1 MLSFLALVV
10 LALAALAPL
19 SVARPRLGH
28 AGAALLCGL
37 STLALL
43 AWLAFIATPEI
54 LVLPLGVPWVGMQ
67 LALDPLSAW
76 FALIWAVCGTLATLG
91 ALGLAAHD
99 SPDVARAE
107 KFLPLFLAAMLL
119 TLLAAD
125 AFTLLLGFEAMSLA
139 SWALVVAD
147 HTRAEKREAG
157 KLYLVMA
164 AFAGACLL
172 PALGILA
179 GREGA
184 LAFSAMRAA
193 PPEGIAAGAVLA
205 LTLLGAGAKA
215 GLFPL
220 HLWLPVAHPAAP
232 APASALMSGA
242 MTKVALY
249 VMARL
254 LFDLLG
260 SAQPWWWGA
269 PLIALGVAS
278 AVMGV
283 LRALLESDIKVIL
296 ACSTIEN
303 VGVIAVG
310 FGLALV
316 FRGNDLGPLAAL
328 ALGAALLH
336 AMAHAIAKST
346 LFLVAG
352 QVFSGTGTGRLD
364 RLGGLLSRMPRAGG
378 VALVGAL
385 TLAALPP
392 FGLFAP
398 EWLMLQALLAVPR
411 IGNMALSIG
420 IAAAAALLALAAALA
435 AVAFVRLFGIAFLS
449 RPRSPEAEAATDAE
463 GFLRVALP
471 AGAVLCVLV
480 GVLPGLLLDLLD
492 PALRGLLG
500 SGVSRHAGLLAVS
513 PPRLSDSTTALS
525 GLALLV
531 LPALACAGI
540 LWALRRHAVPG
551 HRVAP
556 SWDCGFNPSAATA
569 ATAQYG
575 GASFAQ
581 PLARLLGAALF
592 GWRWRVDMPEPGEA
606 RAAKYEASFRDPAA
620 PALAAPVMA
629 GTMAIAARVNAVTGL
644 TVRRYLSLMFA
655 GLVVLLAA
663 VAWLERT

>member
-10 LALAALAPL
+10 PALLALAPASA
-19 SVARPRLGH
+19 VRPRLGH
-28 AGAALLCGL
+28 AGAAVLCGV
-37 STLALL
+37 SALALL
-43 AWLAFIATPEI
+43 AWLAFIATPDL
-54 LVLPLGVPWVGMQ
+54 LVLPLGVPWVGMH

-76 FALIWAVCGTLATLG
+76 FALIWAVCGTLASLG

-99 SPDVARAE
+99 NADLRRAE
-107 KFLPLFLAAMLL
+107 KFMPLFLAAMLL

-147 HTRAEKREAG
+147 HTKSEKREAG

-172 PALGILA
+172 PAFGLLA

-193 PPEGIAAGAVLA
+193 PPEGLAASAVLA

-254 LFDLLG
+254 LFDLSG
-260 SAQPWWWGA
+260 TAQPWWWGVA
-269 PLIALGVAS
+269 LIALGVAS
-278 AVMGV
+278 AAMGV
-283 LRALLESDIKVIL
+283 VRALLESEIKVIL

-316 FRGNDLGPLAAL
+316 FRGSDLGPLAAL
-328 ALGAALLH
+328 ALAAALLH
-336 AMAHAIAKST
+336 AASHAIAKT
-346 LFLVAG
+346 TMFLVAG
-352 QVFSGTGTGRLD
+352 QVLATTGTGRLD
-364 RLGGLLSRMPRAGG
+364 RLGGLLTRMPRAGG

-385 TLAALPP
+385 TLATLPP
-392 FGLFAP
+392 FALFAP

-411 IGNMALSIG
+411 IGDMALSIG
-420 IAAAAALLALAAALA
+420 IAAAALLLGLAAALS

-449 RPRSPEAEAATDAE
+449 RPRSAAAEAATDAE
-463 GFLRVALP
+463 GLLRSALP
-471 AGAVLCVLV
+471 AGALLCVLV
-480 GVLPGLLLDLLD
+480 GVLPGALLDLLD

-500 SGVSRHAGLLAVS
+500 SGVARHAGLLAVA
-513 PPRLSDSTTALS
+513 PPRLSDSTTMLS
-525 GLALLV
+525 GLALL
-531 LPALACAGI
+531 LLLALACGGI

-551 HRVAP
+551 QRVAP
-556 SWDCGFNPSAATA
+556 GWDCGFNPSTATA
-569 ATAQYG
+569 AAAQYG

-581 PLARLLGAALF
+581 PLARLLGAPLF
-592 GWRWRVDMPEPGEA
+592 GWRWRVDMPEPGEK
-606 RAAKYEASFRDPAA
+606 RAARYEASFRDPAA
-620 PALAAPVMA
+620 PALARPVMA
-629 GTMAIAARVNAVTGL
+629 GTMAIAVWVNAVTGL

-655 GLVVLLAA
+655 GLVLLLAA